1 MKETLTKSEIQNL
14 YAKLK
19 HLFWFTVE
27 KEENAQAKAQE
38 EEDACKVQIIFPHI
52 FSVGI
57 NTNLVLK
64 NKFINLTTVDWLFL
78 FLKYFYSLNISQ
90 LWEQQTSMLCCL
102 MNTSGWCS
110 WIQFS
115 RHKCIGEI
123 QAESNLY
130 MCDLL
135 WLNTLNVQHNILAIF
150 L

>member
-1 MKETLTKSEIQNL
+1 MKETLIKSEIQNL

-78 FLKYFYSLNISQ
+78 SLKYFSCGNNRLRCFAVWWTHLADAAEYNSQ
-90 LWEQQTSMLCCL
+90 D
-102 MNTSGWCS
+102 
-110 WIQFS
+110 
-115 RHKCIGEI
+115 KCIGEI

-135 WLNTLNVQHNILAIF
+135 WLNKLNVQHNILAIF